1 MSDGFW
7 VALFALLAASL
18 SSPLLVAW
26 YQARRT
32 REVALQAVLAAEI
45 LERKQ
50 TEVAAQA
57 AEAAKLLA
65 QKQTEIAAQAAEAA
79 KLLLES
85 NAEIA
90 KEARVSQTQT
100 VSRLD
105 AIHTLVNSNM
115 TAAMERE
122 LAATRAMLASM
133 RDVIDVKED
142 RGIPVQPETRVVI
155 AEVEKRITELVADL
169 HYKKQQT
176 DLAEAEL
183 KRRGQPPKPSEDPYS
198 DQFGKGDVHG
208 PSQSSDVQLEEK
220 PND

>member
-7 VALFALLAASL
+7 IALFALLAASL
-18 SSPLLVAW
+18 SSPLAVAW
-26 YQARRT
+26 YQARKT
-32 REVALQAVLAAEI
+32 REVATQAVLAAEI

-50 TEVAAQA
+50 TEVATQA
-57 AEAAKLLA
+57 AEAARLLSE
-65 QKQTEIAAQAAEAA
+65 KQAEIAAQAAEAA
-79 KLLLES
+79 RLLLSS

-90 KEARVSQTQT
+90 KQARTSQIQT

-122 LAATRAMLASM
+122 LSATRAMLASM

-155 AEVEKRITELVADL
+155 VEVEKRITELVADL

-176 DLAEAEL
+176 ELAEAEL
-183 KRRGQPPKPSEDPYS
+183 KRRGQAPRPTEDPYS
-198 DQFGKGDVHG
+198 AQFGKGDVHG
-208 PSQSSDVQLEEK
+208 PRGDTALDEHE
-220 PND
+220 P